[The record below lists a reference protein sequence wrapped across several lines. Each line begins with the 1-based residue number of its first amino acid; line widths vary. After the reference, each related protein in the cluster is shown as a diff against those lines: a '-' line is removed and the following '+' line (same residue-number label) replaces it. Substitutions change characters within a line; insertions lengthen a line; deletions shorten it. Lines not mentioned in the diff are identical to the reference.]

1 MFSSKFKDKIMKYI
15 KDMSQKI
22 CISSLINY
30 FYHNRMTV
38 VNKVIGSSIY
48 SSIDTLI
55 YIGYMGILILHKLSA
70 YDNKLEN

>member
-1 MFSSKFKDKIMKYI
+1 
-15 KDMSQKI
+15 
-22 CISSLINY
+22 
-30 FYHNRMTV
+30 MTV